1 MQTKLDI
8 NVNRGKT
15 KFYEV
20 LLIWLK
26 TAEVNI

>member
-1 MQTKLDI
+1 MQKKLDI

-20 LLIWLK
+20 SLIWLK
-26 TAEVNI
+26 TTEVDF